1 METATPS
8 IESLIRQ
15 YLPTKHLMQLA
26 TVRDGQPWC
35 CTVHYYADGLNLYWV
50 SFTNSRHSQEI
61 ADHSR
66 VAAAIAVETDGPPV
80 GIQVEGDARTVNDE
94 AEARRILPAYI
105 KHNDKPAQ
113 TYDKLIESGAHL
125 YRLTPRRFVLFD
137 TRDLTGNP
145 RREWQPE

>member
-35 CTVHYYADGLNLYWV
+35 CTVHYYADGLNIYWT
-50 SFTNSRHSQEI
+50 SFTNRRHSQEI
-61 ADHSR
+61 ADNPQ
-66 VAAAIAVETDGPPV
+66 VATAIAIETAGPPI
-80 GIQVEGDARTVNDE
+80 GIQVEGNAGVVSDE

-105 KHNDKPAQ
+105 EHHNKPAQ
-113 TYDKLIESGAHL
+113 TYDELLASGGQL
-125 YRLTPRRFVLFD
+125 YRLQPRLFVLFD
-137 TRDLTGNP
+137 TRHLTGNP
-145 RREWQPE
+145 RREWRPE